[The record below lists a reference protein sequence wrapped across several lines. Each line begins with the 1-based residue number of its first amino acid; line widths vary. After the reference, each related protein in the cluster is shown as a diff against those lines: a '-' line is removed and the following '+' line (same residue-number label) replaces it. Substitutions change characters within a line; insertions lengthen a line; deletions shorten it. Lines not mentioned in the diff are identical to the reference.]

1 MRSSTRSGGV
11 DLRAEGLSKRFGDA
25 VALDDVSFTVGRGE
39 FRSLLGPSGCGKTTT
54 LRCIAGLER
63 PDDGRIYLGDE
74 LVSAP
79 GESVDT
85 PPEERDVG
93 MVFQSYAV
101 WPHMTV
107 EENVRYPLD
116 VRGIGSAGERA
127 DRAGNLLGTVGLKD
141 RSGEY
146 PTGLS
151 GGEQQRVAIARALV
165 TDPGVL
171 LFDEPLSQLD
181 VGLRRELREEIRRIC
196 DDLDTTVLYVT
207 HSQDEAMY
215 LSDRLSLMSGGR
227 IVEEGEPLPL
237 YETPR
242 TLFGMTFMGQCN
254 TLEGTVL
261 STAETATVVETP
273 AGELRIPC
281 SVDRVRPG
289 DEVVV
294 CFRPT
299 LCRLL
304 DGDGRDEA
312 GLVFEGTVERW
323 SPIRDAVEYR
333 IVVEATELVL
343 HSRRSRRLSVGESVR
358 FGVPAEYVR
367 LFRRPRARS

>member
-1 MRSSTRSGGV
+1 MRGDTRSGGI
-11 DLRAEGLSKRFGDA
+11 DLRVEGLSKRFGDT
-25 VALDDVSFTVGRGE
+25 VALDDVSFAVEPGE

-79 GESVDT
+79 AESVDT
-85 PPEERDVG
+85 PPEERNVG

-116 VRGIGSAGERA
+116 VRGVGSAGERA
-127 DRAGNLLGTVGLKD
+127 DRARDLLETVGLDD
-141 RSGEY
+141 RIAEY

-215 LSDRLSLMSGGR
+215 LSDRLSLVSEGR

-237 YETPR
+237 YESPW

-254 TLEGTVL
+254 TLEGTVR
-261 STAETATVVETP
+261 STTETSTLVGTS
-273 AGELRIPC
+273 AGELPIHR
-281 SVDRVRPG
+281 SADGLRAG

-294 CFRPT
+294 CFRPAH
-299 LCRLL
+299 CRLL
-304 DGDGRDEA
+304 DGGDRDEE
-312 GLVFEGTVERW
+312 GLVFEGVVDRR
-323 SPIRDAVEYR
+323 SPVRDAVEYR
-333 IVVEATELVL
+333 LVVGATELVL
-343 HSRRSRRLSVGESVR
+343 HTRRSRGLSVGESVR

-367 LFRRPRARS
+367 LFPRP